1 MRNHARDESS
11 HETKFNFCYEKY
23 LKTFCKIITFFT
35 FLVLESFMF
44 VACTSISQASR
55 LPLSVLEQIML
66 ILSRLLKPSFRR
78 MLEEKGKFLFIM
90 QKSTFWWLNEPS
102 KSLKPFELTSAHLEN
117 NAMSVLLLDSKSN
130 PPFSPSVFLKP
141 SF

>member
-11 HETKFNFCYEKY
+11 HETGFNFCYEKIF
-23 LKTFCKIITFFT
+23 KNFCKIRTFFT

-66 ILSRLLKPSFRR
+66 ILSRLFKPSFRR
-78 MLEEKGKFLFIM
+78 VLEEKGKFLLSC
-90 QKSTFWWLNEPS
+90 K
-102 KSLKPFELTSAHLEN
+102 K
-117 NAMSVLLLDSKSN
+117 VLFGD
-130 PPFSPSVFLKP
+130 
-141 SF
+141 